1 MNMYRK
7 KFVVML
13 LISLIPIVLAI
24 SLEVRQKSGG
34 TGSIVF
40 VQRYQNWAWGYQCNG
55 SFIDCWG
62 NVYEFDYSD
71 KERGMSEE
79 KFRQALWE
87 TYCNTKP
94 VRWKIC
100 NSRKLFEILQE
111 DVYEIDRGAWSSRED
126 IGCDGGQNIL
136 YVCDSDFEL
145 IELRS
150 IGDVR
155 VELQDK
161 TAKKLCNDY
170 DEIMQAYYRYKY
182 ID

>member
-7 KFVVML
+7 KFVAML
-13 LISLIPIVLAI
+13 LVSLIPIALAI

-40 VQRYQNWAWGYQCNG
+40 VERYQNWAWGYQCNG

-71 KERGMSEE
+71 RKKGMSEE
-79 KFRQALWE
+79 ELQQALWE

-111 DVYEIDRGAWSSRED
+111 DVYEIDRNSWFSSED
-126 IGCDGGQNIL
+126 TACDAGQRTL

-145 IELRS
+145 IKLRS
-150 IGDVR
+150 TGNIT
-155 VELQDK
+155 EEMQDK
-161 TAKKLCNDY
+161 TAKKLCNYY
-170 DEIMQAYYRYKY
+170 DKIMRAYYRYKLY
-182 ID
+182 